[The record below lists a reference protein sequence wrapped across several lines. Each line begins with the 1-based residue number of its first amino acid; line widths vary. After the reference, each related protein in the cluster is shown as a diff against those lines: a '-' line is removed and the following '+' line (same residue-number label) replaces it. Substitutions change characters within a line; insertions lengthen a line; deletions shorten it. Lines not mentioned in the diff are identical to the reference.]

1 MSPGHETN
9 QQVEGSRTK
18 GSAMRLIAIAAVL
31 ALTASPAL
39 ACGPGGPSRAA
50 PGLQLK
56 TVKVAKP
63 SKAELQRRAAAIKAE
78 EAEMLKQGYV
88 KCCAGPAASAG
99 SRRPNS
105 ARGRLPGE
113 RLSANR

>member
-1 MSPGHETN
+1 
-9 QQVEGSRTK
+9 
-18 GSAMRLIAIAAVL
+18 MRLIAVAAVL
-31 ALTASPAL
+31 ALSASPAL

-78 EAEMLKQGYV
+78 EKEMLKQGYV
-88 KCCAGPAASAG
+88 KIFLLCGPG
-99 SRRPNS
+99 SFSWVKKAELGTRPTTRES
-105 ARGRLPGE
+105 IE
-113 RLSANR
+113 R